1 MPAHGTRRLVCALY
15 AYAFLDE
22 FVLLYPLYALLFTDA
37 GLTAGQVSAL
47 FVLWSATGIVLEVPS
62 GALADAVSRRALL
75 VVAPLVGA
83 VGYALWVT
91 APSFWAFA
99 AGFVLWGV
107 RGALVSGSLEALVY
121 TELDARGAAGD
132 YARVLGRSHTAGVLA
147 VVLATAL
154 AAPAF
159 GAGGYRLLG
168 AVSVAAGLLA
178 SGAALLLPEQR
189 RQGRREGQ
197 REGLQEGPR
206 AGTDPR
212 PDDPGDADEPG
223 YLAILSEGL
232 RESRSAPAVRR
243 AVLLVPAVTALWGSL
258 EEYTSLLV
266 RGTGVPTGQVPW
278 WELVLWGGAGLG
290 GLLAGRAAGLSAPAL
305 GSLVAAGGMLLA
317 VGAASGVTAGVV
329 AVAAGFAALQLS
341 GVVVGAWLQ
350 DAVTGPARATVTSVA
365 SLAAELVAVAVYVV
379 YGALAGPLG
388 PARTFALLG
397 LVYLPVAAWVARGP
411 GRVGR
416 GEGRGRTASPVHQA
430 APSGPPASP
439 AGG

>member
-37 GLTAGQVSAL
+37 GLTAAQVSAL

-83 VGYALWVT
+83 AGYALWVT
-91 APSFWAFA
+91 VPSFWAFA

-121 TELDARGAAGD
+121 TELDARGAAGS
-132 YARVLGRSHTAGVLA
+132 YARVLGRSHTAAVLA

-168 AVSVAAGLLA
+168 AVSVAAGMLA
-178 SGAALLLPEQR
+178 AGAALLLPEQR
-189 RQGRREGQ
+189 GQDRREGRREGL
-197 REGLQEGPR
+197 REGTPGR
-206 AGTDPR
+206 DDPR
-212 PDDPGDADEPG
+212 DADEPG
-223 YLAILSEGL
+223 YLGVLLAGL
-232 RESRSAPAVRR
+232 REARHVPAVRR

-266 RGTGVPTGQVPW
+266 RGTGVATGQVPW

-305 GSLVAAGGMLLA
+305 GSVVAAGGLLLA

-329 AVAAGFAALQLS
+329 GVAAGFAALQLS

-388 PARTFALLG
+388 HARTFALLG
-397 LVYLPVAAWVARGP
+397 LVYLPVAAWVASGP

-416 GEGRGRTASPVHQA
+416 GEGRDRTPSPVHEA

>member
-1 MPAHGTRRLVCALY
+1 MPAHGTRHGIRRLVGALY

-37 GLTAGQVSAL
+37 GLTAAQVSAL

-62 GALADAVSRRALL
+62 GALADAVSRRLLL
-75 VVAPLVGA
+75 VVAPLIGA
-83 VGYALWVT
+83 AGYALWV
-91 APSFWAFA
+91 AVPSFWAFA

-121 TELDARGAAGD
+121 EELDARGAAGD

-168 AVSVAAGLLA
+168 GASVAAGLLA
-178 SGAALLLPEQR
+178 SVAALVLPEQR
-189 RQGRREGQ
+189 RKRQPEWGSPADGSVDVHD
-197 REGLQEGPR
+197 GG
-206 AGTDPR
+206 G
-212 PDDPGDADEPG
+212 DDGEPG
-223 YLAILSEGL
+223 YVATLREGL
-232 RESRSAPAVRR
+232 REARHAPTVRR
-243 AVLLVPAVTALWGSL
+243 AVLLVPAVVALWGSL

-290 GLLAGRAAGLSAPAL
+290 GLLAGRAAGLSSRAL
-305 GSLVAAGGMLLA
+305 GGVVAVGGLLLAGGAAG
-317 VGAASGVTAGVV
+317 GVTAGIV
-329 AVAAGFAALQLS
+329 AVAAGFGALQLA

-365 SLAAELVAVAVYVV
+365 SLAAELVAVAVYLV

-388 PARTFALLG
+388 HARTFALLG
-397 LVYLPVAAWVARGP
+397 LVYLPVAVWVARGVGKDVGKDLPLPP
-411 GRVGR
+411 GGAP
-416 GEGRGRTASPVHQA
+416 EPASVA
-430 APSGPPASP
+430 APANHAPG
-439 AGG
+439 

>member
-1 MPAHGTRRLVCALY
+1 MPAHGTRRLVAALY

-37 GLTAGQVSAL
+37 GLGPVEISAL

-75 VVAPLVGA
+75 VVAPLIGA
-83 VGYALWVT
+83 AGYALWVLVP
-91 APSFWAFA
+91 AFWAFA
-99 AGFVLWGV
+99 LGFVLWGV
-107 RGALVSGSLEALVY
+107 RGALVSGSFEALAY
-121 TELDARGAAGD
+121 EELAARGAART
-132 YARVLGRSHTAGVLA
+132 YARVLGRSHTAGVAA

-159 GAGGYRLLG
+159 GAGGYRLAG
-168 AVSVAAGLLA
+168 AASVVAGLLA
-178 SGAALLLPEQR
+178 AGAALLLPED
-189 RQGRREGQ
+189 
-197 REGLQEGPR
+197 R
-206 AGTDPR
+206 AGARRALLHDTAP
-212 PDDPGDADEPG
+212 DADSAG
-223 YLAILSEGL
+223 YLDTLRAGL
-232 RESRSAPAVRR
+232 REARDAPAVRR

-278 WELVLWGGAGLG
+278 WELVLWCGVGIG

-305 GSLVAAGGMLLA
+305 GGVIAAGGLLLA
-317 VGAASGVTAGVV
+317 AGAGGGRTAGIV
-329 AVAAGFAALQLS
+329 AVAAGFGALQLA

-365 SLAAELVAVAVYVV
+365 SLAAELVAVLVYLA

-388 PARTFALLG
+388 HGTTFALLG
-397 LVYLPVAAWVARGP
+397 LAYLPVAAWVAGGLDAGSRPRAARAGH
-411 GRVGR
+411 GR
-416 GEGRGRTASPVHQA
+416 P
-430 APSGPPASP
+430 
-439 AGG
+439 

>member
-1 MPAHGTRRLVCALY
+1 MPTHGTGRLVGALY

-37 GLTAGQVSAL
+37 GLTAVQVSAL

-83 VGYALWVT
+83 AGYALWVIV
-91 APSFWAFA
+91 PSFWAFA

-132 YARVLGRSHTAGVLA
+132 YARVLGRSHTAAVLA

-154 AAPAF
+154 AAPVF
-159 GAGGYRLLG
+159 DAGGYLLLG
-168 AVSVAAGLLA
+168 GGSIAAGLLA

-189 RQGRREGQ
+189 RQRRQEEVPAGRND
-197 REGLQEGPR
+197 
-206 AGTDPR
+206 AGDV
-212 PDDPGDADEPG
+212 GELG
-223 YLAILSEGL
+223 YVATLREGL
-232 RESRSAPAVRR
+232 REVARVPAVRR

-266 RGTGVPTGQVPW
+266 RGTGVATGQVPW
-278 WELVLWGGAGLG
+278 WELVLWSGAGLG
-290 GLLAGRAAGLSAPAL
+290 GLLAGRAAGLSAARV
-305 GSLVAAGGMLLA
+305 GGLVAVGGVLLA
-317 VGAASGVTAGVV
+317 AGAASGVTAGVV
-329 AVAAGFAALQLS
+329 AVAAGFGALQLA

-365 SLAAELVAVAVYVV
+365 SLAAELVAVAVYLV

-388 PARTFALLG
+388 HACTFALLA
-397 LVYLPVAAWVARGP
+397 LAYLPVAAWVVRGSVP
-411 GRVGR
+411 SRVPSGRV
-416 GEGRGRTASPVHQA
+416 TP
-430 APSGPPASP
+430 
-439 AGG
+439 

>member
-1 MPAHGTRRLVCALY
+1 MSAHGTRRLVAALY

-37 GLTAGQVSAL
+37 GLSPVQVSVL
-47 FVLWSATGIVLEVPS
+47 FVLWSGTGIVLEVPS

-75 VVAPLVGA
+75 VLAPLVGA
-83 VGYALWVT
+83 AGYALWVT
-91 APSFWAFA
+91 VPSFWAFA

-107 RGALVSGSLEALVY
+107 RGALVSGSLEALAY
-121 TELDARGAAGD
+121 EELDARGAAGQ
-132 YARVLGRSHTAGVLA
+132 YARVLGRSHSAGVLA

-168 AVSVAAGLLA
+168 AGSVAAGLLA

-189 RQGRREGQ
+189 RARDDRDARADRDAGDGRD
-197 REGLQEGPR
+197 
-206 AGTDPR
+206 A
-212 PDDPGDADEPG
+212 GDAASSELG
-223 YLAILSEGL
+223 YLAALRDGL
-232 RESRSAPAVRR
+232 REVHRAPAVRR

-266 RGTGVPTGQVPW
+266 RGTGVATGEVPW
-278 WELVLWGGAGLG
+278 WELVLWGGAGIG
-290 GLLAGRAAGLSAPAL
+290 GLLAGRAAGLSARAL
-305 GSLVAAGGMLLA
+305 AVVVAAGGVLLA
-317 VGAASGVTAGVV
+317 TGAAGGGTAGIAV
-329 AVAAGFAALQLS
+329 VAAGFGALQLA

-379 YGALAGPLG
+379 YGVLAGPLG
-388 PARTFALLG
+388 HARTFALLG
-397 LVYLPVAAWVARGP
+397 LVYLPVAAWMARGP
-411 GRVGR
+411 GPGPGR
-416 GEGRGRTASPVHQA
+416 EDHVVARRDRA
-430 APSGPPASP
+430 AVAPP
-439 AGG
+439 AGGAAG